1 MARRSECK
9 GGGETRANGNCTKP
23 GPDDLPVQ
31 CVGAWATDKHHYLRQ
46 YIGATRGVRAKFLP
60 PQGQGGAAFIDLF
73 AGPGM
78 VRVRDTGEIRE
89 GSPLIALA
97 HAEVPFSKVILC
109 DQDAEN
115 ASTLRARVAST
126 GREVKVFEG
135 DSNALIDEIAG
146 EVPQYGLNFALV
158 DPFGLQA
165 LKFSTLERLAKHD
178 RMDLLVHF
186 PIGDIKRNLEQ
197 YASTRQA
204 LTEALGTS
212 LWESELPLLTPD
224 AGRLIEIFKRQLS
237 TLGYGS
243 QDVRSEPIKNNQN
256 LPIYYLVYAS
266 KSQRGDKIWQSITK
280 NKPSGQREMF

>member
-1 MARRSECK
+1 MARKAECK
-9 GGGETRANGNCTKP
+9 GGGETRANGNCANP
-23 GPDDLPVQ
+23 GPDGLPVQ
-31 CVGAWATDKHHYLRQ
+31 CVGAWAADKHHYLRQ

-60 PQGQGGAAFIDLF
+60 PQGKGGAAFIDLF

-78 VRVRDTGEIRE
+78 LRIRDTGEIGE

-97 HAEVPFSKVILC
+97 HAEAPFSKVVLC
-109 DQDAEN
+109 DQNAEN
-115 ASTLRARVAST
+115 AAALRARTISAAS
-126 GREVKVFEG
+126 RVKVFEG

-146 EVPQYGLNFALV
+146 EVPRYGLNFALV

-165 LKFSTLERLAKHD
+165 LKFATLERLAKLE

-186 PIGDIKRNLEQ
+186 PTGDIKRNLEQ

-212 LWESELPLLTPD
+212 SWESELPLLTPD

-243 QDVRSEPIKNNQN
+243 QDVRSEPIKNNRN
-256 LPIYYLVYAS
+256 LPMYYLVYAS
-266 KSQRGDKIWQSITK
+266 KSARGDKIWQSITK
-280 NKPSGQREMF
+280 SKPSGQREMF